1 MLALAQTDVTLI
13 SRAGWRSYCIRR
25 WVAQLDDQSQ
35 RQHEVRAQ
43 EGHIHHPDV
52 QERRYREG
60 HQPHQHPPPKHPR
73 GPRQH
78 LPGRRLCT
86 GLDSANCTSTIQEI
100 TEILETRWLHLST
113 DAICLAMHVCSL
125 ALRISALRPV
135 QRAHGYGSG
144 YARQLLSQRS
154 ISRTTAVGY
163 ILTLCDIFRSP
174 TTTTIVAATEESSSL
189 GPIRPFL
196 GRKI

>member
-1 MLALAQTDVTLI
+1 MIRANDNMKFELKRVTYTIQMFKRDDIVKDI
-13 SRAGWRSYCIRR
+13 SRINTLLRNTLA
-25 WVAQLDDQSQ
+25 DQ
-35 RQHEVRAQ
+35 
-43 EGHIHHPDV
+43 
-52 QERRYREG
+52 
-60 HQPHQHPPPKHPR
+60 
-73 GPRQH
+73 
-78 LPGRRLCT
+78 
-86 GLDSANCTSTIQEI
+86 DSICTSTIQEI

-125 ALRISALRPV
+125 ALRISALGPV
-135 QRAHGYGSG
+135 QRAHGYRSG